1 MRVFLFFRCR
11 DDLVGE
17 VALSILLKHAN
28 PEHSININ
36 NDGKM
41 FHTPPMRTMHK
52 DESIEESYL
61 DPLDCGDDDADFSGF
76 GLTTGADILLET
88 LINDFMVELKKPKY
102 DKPLDGDQLSAEF
115 QHFYDQLG
123 QCMSNGSKESFNK
136 VEKGEDIACSLLY
149 DRLFKRFKNDIEIN
163 DYIKKKSSLLTKLE
177 VDYNQLLDIEIQLD
191 RFVISFN
198 SLNEY
203 KTPREKLLVIQ
214 SIHGSVSTEV
224 ASQIDEVNGDHMLP
238 ILIYLILKSDVDVY
252 LNYLYIKRFRN
263 HKTLKGEEVYCLTNI
278 EAALMFIQCL
288 ELKEHEVSTLS
299 DEEKDI
305 LLNSKSFEHEK
316 QILEPVRPQ
325 SPFDLGR
332 LMNKLD
338 IDDLNPLNKLMKW
351 RNAYTKP
358 LQSPI
363 EERLRDQLNATTAAL
378 TTEMSEKREATFSS
392 IDKNKFIGRRFE
404 DMNIAELREM
414 FDDYMILVDHN

>member
-1 MRVFLFFRCR
+1 
-11 DDLVGE
+11 
-17 VALSILLKHAN
+17 LKHAN

-41 FHTPPMRTMHK
+41 FHTPPIRTSGK
-52 DESIEESYL
+52 DKSVEESYL
-61 DPLDCGDDDADFSGF
+61 DPLDCDDDDADFSGF
-76 GLTTGADILLET
+76 DLTTGADILLKP

-102 DKPLDGDQLSAEF
+102 DKPLDGEQLSGEF

-123 QCMSNGSKESFNK
+123 QSLSNVCSRESVNE
-136 VEKGEDIACSLLY
+136 VEKGEDIVCSLLY

-163 DYIKKKSSLLTKLE
+163 DYIKKKSSLLTKIE
-177 VDYNQLLDIEIQLD
+177 VDYNQLLDIDLQLD

-224 ASQIDEVNGDHMLP
+224 ESQVDEVNGDHMLP

-252 LNYLYIKRFRN
+252 LNYVYIKRFRN
-263 HKTLKGEEVYCLTNI
+263 RKTLEGEEVYCLTNI

-288 ELKEHEVSTLS
+288 ELREHEVSTLN
-299 DEEKDI
+299 DEEKGI
-305 LLNSKSFEHEK
+305 LLKAKSFEHGK

-338 IDDLNPLNKLMKW
+338 IDDLNPLNRLMKW
-351 RNAYTKP
+351 RNAYTRP

-363 EERLRDQLNATTAAL
+363 EERLRGQLNATTSAL
-378 TTEMSEKREATFSS
+378 TIEMSEKREVAFSS

-404 DMNIAELREM
+404 DMNVAELREM
-414 FDDYMILVDHN
+414 FDDYMILVDHS